1 MKASSLIFMIDQ
13 TTSNFSTVLA
23 LIIFI
28 GKITTVRVRVSEIR
42 VEKFRVKTT

>member
-28 GKITTVRVRVSEIR
+28 GKITTIRVRVSEIR
-42 VEKFRVKTT
+42 VKKFRVKTT